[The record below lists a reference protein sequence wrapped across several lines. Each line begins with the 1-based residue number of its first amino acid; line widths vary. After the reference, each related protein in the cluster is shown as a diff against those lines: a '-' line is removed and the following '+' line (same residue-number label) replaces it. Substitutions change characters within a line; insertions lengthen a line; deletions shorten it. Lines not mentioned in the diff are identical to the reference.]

1 METKLNDNEVR
12 EVARMQHEIDSYK
25 SFMLAINFMIES
37 GEDVNCPIRCKL
49 DRKMRNVWRWV
60 REHKGNK

>member
-12 EVARMQHEIDSYK
+12 EVASMQKMIDSYK

-60 REHKGNK
+60 REHKDNK